1 MRTNGVIYD
10 KSKVFALGI
19 IALYNELHDRG
30 EYVMSNQI
38 LKSGT
43 SIGANYCEAVCAE
56 SPQDFIHKVSISL
69 KEANETS
76 FWLDLLHDSNYIN
89 DERYTQMRAQ
99 VEELYKMLNS
109 SSITVKQKIKE
120 SLNGLRLRINKFTN

>member
-1 MRTNGVIYD
+1 MMKTQGVLYD
-10 KSKVFALGI
+10 KSKQFALGV
-19 IALYNELHDRG
+19 IALCNELREKG
-30 EYVMSNQI
+30 EYIMSKQI

-56 SPQDFIHKVSISL
+56 SPQDFIHKVSISI

-76 FWLDLLHDSNYIN
+76 FWLDLLHDSNYLDN
-89 DERYTQMRAQ
+89 ERYTQLSSQ

-109 SSITVKQKIKE
+109 SAITVKQK
-120 SLNGLRLRINKFTN
+120 LTH

>member
-1 MRTNGVIYD
+1 MKTQGVLYD
-10 KSKVFALGI
+10 KSKQFALGV
-19 IALYNELHDRG
+19 IALCNELRAKG
-30 EYVMSNQI
+30 EYIMSKQI

-56 SPQDFIHKVSISL
+56 SPQDFIHKVSISI

-76 FWLDLLHDSNYIN
+76 FWLDLLHDSNYLDN
-89 DERYTQMRAQ
+89 ERYTLMSRQ

-109 SSITVKQKIKE
+109 SAITVKQ
-120 SLNGLRLRINKFTN
+120 RLTHQKD

>member
-1 MRTNGVIYD
+1 MC
-10 KSKVFALGI
+10 
-19 IALYNELHDRG
+19 NELRDKG
-30 EYVMSNQI
+30 ECIMSKQI

-69 KEANETS
+69 KEANETY
-76 FWLDLLHDSNYIN
+76 FWLDLLHDSKYLDAESYN
-89 DERYTQMRAQ
+89 QMKAQ

-109 SSITVKQKIKE
+109 SVITVKQ
-120 SLNGLRLRINKFTN
+120 RLKKD

>member
-1 MRTNGVIYD
+1 MRTQGVLYE
-10 KSKVFALGI
+10 KSKAFALGI
-19 IALYNELHDRG
+19 IALYNELQNKG
-30 EYVMSNQI
+30 EYVMSKQI

-76 FWLDLLHDSNYIN
+76 FWLDLLHDSKYID
-89 DERYTQMRAQ
+89 DEKYTQLRAQ
-99 VEELYKMLNS
+99 VDELYKMLNS
-109 SSITVKQKIKE
+109 SSITVKQKIK
-120 SLNGLRLRINKFTN
+120 